1 MSNSQGQGIFISDD
15 YLLARQNIEDIII
28 VPFDPKRAKGTGYNL
43 SPCTLIYSV
52 NEKRLVR
59 VHENEKEVYV
69 WVEPHDTILT
79 ISREYIIT
87 KRSVAGMILSRV
99 RMSANGLGNV
109 STTLDPGWKGKLLLA
124 ISNPTS
130 RRIKLCIEEKKDGKA
145 IPVALVTMTIF
156 RTGRDSET
164 ASEASLHLDNPP
176 MRTDIWQDLTE
187 KPAGIKGAQQY
198 EQFQQIIQR
207 VTDFKA
213 EKGTR
218 YCDLQHIISKVIAV
232 REGIKRGDSL
242 PNIRALTVGL
252 EYELDQVDGDDL
264 LKQKF
269 AAWNSLL
276 LKAKSLDDL
285 RCDEQVAAESCL
297 LRECQYLIMCDE
309 IDQHDK
315 FIRQQIEQYW
325 EGNGLARFFK
335 KRLFPNVPILF
346 AIMFIVGIL
355 FFGGDYSP
363 VEKVLLSAVT
373 PVVAVFI
380 EWFSRKFSS
389 KPH

>member
-15 YLLARQNIEDIII
+15 YLLARQNIEDVII
-28 VPFDPKRAKGTGYNL
+28 VPFDPMRAKGTGYNL

-52 NEKRLVR
+52 NRKRLIK

-69 WVEPHDTILT
+69 WVEPHDTVLT

-99 RMSANGLGNV
+99 RISANGLGNV

-145 IPVALVTMTIF
+145 IPTALVTMTVF
-156 RTGRDSET
+156 RTGRDLET
-164 ASEASLHLDNPP
+164 ASKESLHLDNPP

-187 KPAGIKGAQQY
+187 KPAGIKGAQEY

-218 YCDLQHIISKVIAV
+218 YGDLQHIISKVIAV
-232 REGIKRGDSL
+232 REGIKRGDPL
-242 PNIRALTVGL
+242 PSIRALTVGL
-252 EYELDQVDGDDL
+252 EYELDQVDDDDI

-269 AAWNSLL
+269 VAWNSLL
-276 LKAKSLDDL
+276 LNAKSLDDL
-285 RCDEQVAAESCL
+285 RCDKQVAAENCL

-325 EGNGLARFFK
+325 EGNGRARFFK
-335 KRLFPNVPILF
+335 KRVFPNRPIFFAILF
-346 AIMFIVGIL
+346 IGVIL
-355 FFGGDYSP
+355 FFGKDFSP

-373 PVVAVFI
+373 PTLTIVI
-380 EWFSRKFSS
+380 EWFFRKFSA